1 MILLLEVVFWVCL
14 GAIVWTHVGYPLF
27 IALLARV
34 RPRPVAAADILPTVT
49 FLIPAYNEEAVI
61 ERKLDNT
68 LALDYPRELMEIV
81 VTSDASSDRTHVLV
95 EGYADRGVQ
104 LLICPRGG
112 KMPALDRA
120 TRQTT
125 GEIICMGD
133 ANTVWDADS
142 VRRIVRPYADPE
154 VGMVTG
160 QVQLVNPNDGSNQ
173 EGIYWRYEMWVRTN
187 ESAVHSETASNG
199 AIHSIRRSLYKELEP
214 ADDHDISF
222 PYHVVQQ
229 GSRAVYEPAARCVE
243 NMTTDIQDEYGRK
256 SRFLEHCWLAIF
268 RGSMW
273 KLTSFPP
280 VYAIEIVSAPVSALP
295 DGPVAHRAAGRQ
307 HPPGR
312 PQHHLRGAA
321 RRPAGRAQPGAALDG
336 AGRARAGDQH
346 PPVLP
351 GRHLGDVHLARPLPA
366 ARRAGNLGGGVG
378 DAHGRMS
385 GLYERHGKRLLDLAA
400 IVIAAPVAAPL
411 LAGIA
416 AAVAATDG
424 RPVLFRQARVGKD
437 GREFTILKFR
447 TMRVGTEHHG
457 DGYWGAANDCAD
469 HAGRQDPAVDVA
481 GRAAAVLVNVL
492 VGDMSLVGP
501 RPKPR
506 EIVER
511 YRSRYA
517 ETLRVRPGLT
527 CLWAIRGR
535 NELRRSQLIELDQ
548 EYVRDV
554 SLLGDL
560 RILVETVPVVLLR
573 RGFFTEERTEG
584 WMEDLEPD
592 AR

>member
-1 MILLLEVVFWVCL
+1 VILLLEVVFWVCL

-81 VTSDASSDRTHVLV
+81 VTSDASSDRTHELV
-95 EGYADRGVQ
+95 EGYADRGVR

-133 ANTVWDADS
+133 ANTVWDDDS

-280 VYAIEIVSAPVSALP
+280 VYAIEIVSHRFLRYLTGLLHIVLLAVSIPLAAHSTIYAVLLGVQLAGLGLALLSM
-295 DGPVAHRAAGRQ
+295 A
-307 HPPGR
+307 
-312 PQHHLRGAA
+312 
-321 RRPAGRAQPGAALDG
+321 
-336 AGRARAGDQH
+336 
-346 PPVLP
+346 
-351 GRHLGDVHLARPLPA
+351 
-366 ARRAGNLGGGVG
+366 LGGRVPGINI
-378 DAHGRMS
+378 
-385 GLYERHGKRLLDLAA
+385 LQYYLA
-400 IVIAAPVAAPL
+400 VTW
-411 LAGIA
+411 
-416 AAVAATDG
+416 AT
-424 RPVLFRQARVGKD
+424 F
-437 GREFTILKFR
+437 I
-447 TMRVGTEHHG
+447 
-457 DGYWGAANDCAD
+457 
-469 HAGRQDPAVDVA
+469 
-481 GRAAAVLVNVL
+481 
-492 VGDMSLVGP
+492 SLV
-501 RPKPR
+501 
-506 EIVER
+506 R
-511 YRSRYA
+511 Y
-517 ETLRVRPGLT
+517 
-527 CLWAIRGR
+527 
-535 NELRRSQLIELDQ
+535 
-548 EYVRDV
+548 
-554 SLLGDL
+554 
-560 RILVETVPVVLLR
+560 LR
-573 RGFFTEERTEG
+573 RGVPATWEAASGTRTVG
-584 WMEDLEPD
+584 
-592 AR
+592 